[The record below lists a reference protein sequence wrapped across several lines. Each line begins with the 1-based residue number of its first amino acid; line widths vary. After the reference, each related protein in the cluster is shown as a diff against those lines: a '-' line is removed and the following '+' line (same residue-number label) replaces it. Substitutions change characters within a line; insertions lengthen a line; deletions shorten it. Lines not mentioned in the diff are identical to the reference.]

1 MTSKE
6 FLDKFHIHFDNVE
19 DEIMF
24 LTILDDLYLQFTK
37 EQVIEIVTTYYDNA
51 DDIFNDRKESLEQG
65 LKFFEELIENK

>member
-6 FLDKFHIHFDNVE
+6 FLDKFHIHFDKVE

-65 LKFFEELIENK
+65 LKFFEELVENK